1 MPSETSEGKA
11 VTRVHQS
18 LGHPP
23 PPQAQPLPC
32 PRCDSTSTKF
42 CYYNNYNLSQPR
54 HFCKSCRRYW
64 TQGGTLRNVPVGG
77 GTRKAA
83 MTKRSRSATCSSS
96 TSSSSSSSST
106 LTNSSD
112 AVLGNPAAA
121 AASGLHGE
129 NMDLGGGS
137 FNFLLN
143 SQGPSLLGLSGYG
156 LGLGPIPGFDEMGF
170 GLGRGSWTFPEVG
183 DFGGGG
189 SGNGADVASLGF
201 NTWQMNGAEAGGVA
215 DSAAAAGDSIPG
227 QGLKWSIN

>member
-1 MPSETSEGKA
+1 
-11 VTRVHQS
+11 
-18 LGHPP
+18 
-23 PPQAQPLPC
+23 
-32 PRCDSTSTKF
+32 
-42 CYYNNYNLSQPR
+42 
-54 HFCKSCRRYW
+54 
-64 TQGGTLRNVPVGG
+64 
-77 GTRKAA
+77 

-121 AASGLHGE
+121 AAASGLHAE

-156 LGLGPIPGFDEMGF
+156 LGLGPIPGYDEMGF

-189 SGNGADVASLGF
+189 SVNGADVASMGF
-201 NTWQMNGAEAGGVA
+201 NTWQMNGAEAGGLA
-215 DSAAAAGDSIPG
+215 DSAAAAAAGDSIPG
-227 QGLKWSIN
+227 QGLK

>member
-64 TQGGTLRNVPVGG
+64 TQG
-77 GTRKAA
+77 
-83 MTKRSRSATCSSS
+83 
-96 TSSSSSSSST
+96 
-106 LTNSSD
+106 
-112 AVLGNPAAA
+112 
-121 AASGLHGE
+121 
-129 NMDLGGGS
+129 
-137 FNFLLN
+137 
-143 SQGPSLLGLSGYG
+143 PSLLGLNGYG

-227 QGLKWSIN
+227 QGLK

>member
-1 MPSETSEGKA
+1 
-11 VTRVHQS
+11 
-18 LGHPP
+18 
-23 PPQAQPLPC
+23 
-32 PRCDSTSTKF
+32 
-42 CYYNNYNLSQPR
+42 
-54 HFCKSCRRYW
+54 
-64 TQGGTLRNVPVGG
+64 
-77 GTRKAA
+77 

-106 LTNSSD
+106 VTNSSD

-156 LGLGPIPGFDEMGF
+156 LGLGPIPGYDEMGF

-201 NTWQMNGAEAGGVA
+201 NTWQMNGAEPGGVA

-227 QGLKWSIN
+227 QGLK